1 MAVDPEEGEKRDQ
14 PIQMAGRAELDLIG
28 LTSPSETVAIYQLAA
43 RWAERYAQP
52 QDDLRAMLERFR
64 QAYEY
69 LDAVS
74 HGLDPAHEWESRGPS
89 PES

>member
-1 MAVDPEEGEKRDQ
+1 MAVDPEEGEKKDQ

-43 RWAERYAQP
+43 RWAERYAESH
-52 QDDLRAMLERFR
+52 DDLRGMLERFR

-74 HGLDPAHEWESRGPS
+74 HGLEPPS
-89 PES
+89 E

>member
-1 MAVDPEEGEKRDQ
+1 MAVDPEEGEKKDQ

-52 QDDLRAMLERFR
+52 HDDLRAMLERFR

-74 HGLDPAHEWESRGPS
+74 HGLEPTEQEAARPGF
-89 PES
+89 